1 MHNNSIIH
9 RDIKPENICFVNGA
23 PGVGDGK
30 IKIIDF
36 GTAIKFSKGTQLK
49 DKYGSPNYI
58 APEVIT
64 GNYNE
69 KCDVWSAGIVL
80 YVLLWGNCPFD
91 ANSDQR
97 II

>member
-1 MHNNSIIH
+1 
-9 RDIKPENICFVNGA
+9 
-23 PGVGDGK
+23 
-30 IKIIDF
+30 
-36 GTAIKFSKGTQLK
+36 LK